1 MSLTLTAAAIVQLID
16 WKGLFKHLSDDAAKE
31 GAKQLLKHLKRD
43 HRENAARQAIEL
55 FIEEWLLELEDKTPL
70 GAAVPGYKDQ
80 LKRLIELAGPE
91 IVQWMDPEKKE
102 VNLGPVQRVWSA
114 NFDPLPEDFSWEL
127 VAQNYGR
134 AIRKYLKSDAE
145 LRAMLSA
152 ANEERIAEA
161 AERAAGP
168 EVGFD
173 LPGYREFLKKKCSTM
188 QLAVMHSS
196 AYQYDRKITLW
207 SVFVPQLARESAP
220 VLEIPA
226 EIELRLREQGHL
238 VHKRDENKIA
248 ELRQRQQT
256 SAVSPVLKIVERER
270 LVVVLG
276 NPGSGKSSL
285 LKYLALR
292 WAHKNEGRLP
302 LLIDLREYVN
312 DRGRGIPE
320 YFESG
325 CAAFRLDAR
334 EIDKQLKDGEAVL
347 LFDGLDEIFD
357 NATRGS
363 MVDEAI
369 ALASRYPQAQI
380 VLTSRSF
387 GYEPEKLQNNGFVHA
402 TIEDF
407 NDDQVREFLRLW
419 HEIAEDDTK
428 EQKRLQKRIER
439 AIGESRAIR
448 ELAGN
453 PLLLTMMAILNR
465 NQELPR
471 DRVELYREASR
482 VLLGEWDASRAL
494 PVDAFARQEKE
505 ALLRALA
512 GDMQQSKGGLAGN
525 LIDRASLIQRFRS
538 FLAELGIQD
547 SYQKASL
554 LVQQLTERNFILAY
568 VGADH
573 FSFVHRT
580 FLEFYC
586 AAWFVD
592 RYEKKQTLTLEELK
606 EVFGQHWKDEN
617 WHEVLRLIA
626 GMVEETKAE
635 ELILYL
641 MQIDGR
647 KEKYV
652 NLMLAA
658 GCLSEVR
665 NWKSIEKTSEA
676 LWKRF
681 VEEVVRYDP
690 PYYYEPWRKERE
702 VGPTRRAAVERI
714 ATTWSGQ
721 KVRKWLWYTA
731 RNDLDPI
738 VREAAV
744 RELARSW
751 KEEPETL
758 PWLKDRAR
766 SDEDGSVRQ
775 AAVQELARGWK
786 EDPQTPP
793 LLKERARSDEHWSV
807 RQAAVQELAR
817 GWKEDPQTPAWLKAC
832 ARSDKH
838 SSVRQAA
845 VQELARGWREDPQ
858 TLPWLKACARSD
870 KHRRMRQAAMQE
882 LARGWKEDP
891 ETLPLLKNRARSDE
905 HADVRLAALQELAR
919 GWKEDPETLPWLQ
932 NRARS
937 DEHADVRLA
946 ALQELARGWKEDP
959 ETLPWLQDCARSN
972 EDWRAR
978 LAALQE
984 LARGWKEDPE
994 TLPLLQDRARSD
1006 EDEDVRLAAVREL
1019 ARGWKED
1026 PETLPWLQDRAR
1038 SDKHANIRQ
1047 AAVQELA
1054 RGWKEDPETLP
1065 SLQEHA
1071 RSDKHPA
1078 VRQAAVQE
1086 LARGW
1091 EENPETLSLL
1101 KDRAR
1106 SDEHWSVRQTAVRE
1120 LARGWKKDPETL
1132 ALLKDRA
1139 RSDKDELVRQVAAK
1153 ELKHGWGIS
1162 VEGSDSEK
1170 AHG

>member
-1 MSLTLTAAAIVQLID
+1 MNYIWPVGLTLTAAAIVQLID

-31 GAKQLLKHLKRD
+31 GAKQLLKHLKPGA
-43 HRENAARQAIEL
+43 REKAARQAIEL
-55 FIEEWLLELEDKTPL
+55 FIEEWLLELEGTNFL
-70 GAAVPGYKDQ
+70 SAAVPGYKDQ

-91 IVQWMDPEKKE
+91 IVEWMDPEKKD
-102 VNLGPVQRVWSA
+102 VDLGPVQRVWSA

-134 AIRKYLKSDAE
+134 AIRKYLKSDPE

-161 AERAAGP
+161 AERSAGP

-226 EIELRLREQGHL
+226 EIEMRLREQGHL
-238 VHKRDENKIA
+238 VHKRGENKIA

-256 SAVSPVLKIVERER
+256 SAVSPVLQIVERER

-302 LLIDLREYVN
+302 LVIDLREYVN

-334 EIDKQLKDGEAVL
+334 DVDRQLKDGKAVL

-369 ALASRYPQAQI
+369 ALASRYPKTQI
-380 VLTSRSF
+380 IVTSRSF

-407 NDDQVREFLRLW
+407 NDDQVGEFLRLW
-419 HEIAEDDTK
+419 HEIAEDDAK
-428 EQKRLQKRIER
+428 EQMRLQKRIER
-439 AIGESRAIR
+439 ALGESRAIR

-494 PVDAFARQEKE
+494 PPDAFARQEKE

-525 LIDRASLIQRFRS
+525 LIDRASLIKRFRS

-580 FLEFYC
+580 FLEYYC

-606 EVFGQHWKDEN
+606 EVFGQHWNDER

-635 ELILYL
+635 ELIQYL

-647 KEKYV
+647 KEKYA

-681 VEEVVRYDP
+681 VEEVVRYEP
-690 PYYYEPWRKERE
+690 PYYFEWWEKNRE
-702 VGPTRRAAVERI
+702 VGPTRRAAVKRI

-721 KVRKWLWYTA
+721 KVQKWLWSTA
-731 RNDLDPI
+731 RNDQDPVLREGAVYALARGWKEHPETLLWLKERARSNDDE
-738 VREAAV
+738 VRYAAALELARV
-744 RELARSW
+744 WKEDPDTLPLLKELARSDKNEWVRRMAVRGLARGW
-751 KEEPETL
+751 KEDPETLPLLKERARSDENEEVRLAAVQELVWGWKQYPDTL
-758 PWLKDRAR
+758 PWLKDLAR
-766 SDEDGSVRQ
+766 SEHSIVRQ

-786 EDPQTPP
+786 EDPETLP
-793 LLKERARSDEHWSV
+793 LLQDLARSDEIELV

-817 GWKEDPQTPAWLKAC
+817 GWKEDP
-832 ARSDKH
+832 
-838 SSVRQAA
+838 
-845 VQELARGWREDPQ
+845 
-858 TLPWLKACARSD
+858 
-870 KHRRMRQAAMQE
+870 
-882 LARGWKEDP
+882 
-891 ETLPLLKNRARSDE
+891 ETLSWLKNRARSEKDQ
-905 HADVRLAALQELAR
+905 DVRQVAVQELAR

-932 NRARS
+932 GRARS
-937 DEHADVRLA
+937 DEHADVRQA
-946 ALQELARGWKEDP
+946 AVRELARGWKEDP
-959 ETLPWLQDCARSN
+959 ETLPLLRKRARSDEHAN
-972 EDWRAR
+972 VRQ
-978 LAALQE
+978 AAVQE

-1006 EDEDVRLAAVREL
+1006 EHEF
-1019 ARGWKED
+1019 
-1026 PETLPWLQDRAR
+1026 
-1038 SDKHANIRQ
+1038 
-1047 AAVQELA
+1047 
-1054 RGWKEDPETLP
+1054 
-1065 SLQEHA
+1065 
-1071 RSDKHPA
+1071 
-1078 VRQAAVQE
+1078 
-1086 LARGW
+1086 
-1091 EENPETLSLL
+1091 
-1101 KDRAR
+1101 
-1106 SDEHWSVRQTAVRE
+1106 VRQTAAE
-1120 LARGWKKDPETL
+1120 
-1132 ALLKDRA
+1132 
-1139 RSDKDELVRQVAAK
+1139 
-1153 ELKHGWGIS
+1153 ELKRGWGIS